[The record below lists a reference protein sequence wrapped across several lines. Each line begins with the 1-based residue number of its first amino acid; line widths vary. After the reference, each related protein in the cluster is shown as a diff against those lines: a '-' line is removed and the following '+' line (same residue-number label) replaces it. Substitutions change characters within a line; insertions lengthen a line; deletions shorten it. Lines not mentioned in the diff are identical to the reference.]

1 MPRFLLSVHVDAGS
15 AGQPRSD
22 EEQRAL
28 MERISALENEMR
40 AAGALVSQGALMPSP
55 TAKVVETTPDG
66 AVITD
71 GPFAESKEHLGGFYI
86 VDVPDEMVAIEW
98 ARKTSACIERPI
110 EVRAFFD
117 HRDG

>member
-1 MPRFLLSVHVDAGS
+1 MPHYLLSVHS
-15 AGQPRSD
+15 AAESSQSRD
-22 EEQRAL
+22 KEERQKL
-28 MERISALENEMR
+28 MHRISELETEMR
-40 AAGALVSQGALMPSP
+40 DAGALVSQGALMPSA
-55 TAKVVETTPDG
+55 TAKVVESTADG
-66 AVITD
+66 AVVTD

-86 VDVPDEMVAIEW
+86 VDVPDEMVALEW